1 MSRALTNRLS
11 ILKDRARMLA
21 KARAFF
27 AEREVLEVDVPISS
41 QSGSIDVHI
50 DLVEADCMGKRCF
63 LHSSPEY
70 GMKRLL
76 AEGIG
81 DIFQLSHVFR
91 QGERGPKHNPEFLMA
106 EWYRM
111 GFTFEE
117 MIDETIAFIHLFL
130 DQIPT
135 HVQQIRYRDVFIN
148 YLGFFPET
156 IDERDYRLAFEI
168 EPQLGQEGL
177 TVIRDFPPE
186 QAALSRVSPEG
197 FAERFEIFYKGT
209 ELANGYHELT
219 DPLEQ
224 AARFQKGNL
233 ERAALGKKTYP
244 VDTHLLEALK
254 HGIGDCC
261 GVAVGVDRLMM
272 LRHQAEQIE
281 EVIPFCWEA
290 S

>member
-1 MSRALTNRLS
+1 MFHALRNRLS
-11 ILKDRARMLA
+11 ILKDRAEMLA

-27 AEREVLEVDVPISS
+27 AARGVMEVDVPISS

-50 DLVEADCMGKRCF
+50 DLVETDCMGKRCF
-63 LHSSPEY
+63 LHSSPEF

-111 GFTFEE
+111 GFTFEQ
-117 MIDETIAFIHLFL
+117 MIVETVAFIHLFL
-130 DQIPT
+130 DQIPLQT
-135 HVQQIRYRDVFIN
+135 EQMRYQEVFLR

-156 IDERDYRLAFEI
+156 LEERDYRLAFEI
-168 EPQLGQEGL
+168 EPQLGHEGL
-177 TVIRDFPPE
+177 TIIRDFPPE

-197 FAERFEIFYKGT
+197 FAERFEVFYKGT

-219 DPLEQ
+219 DHVEQ
-224 AARFQKGNL
+224 AARFQRANL

-244 VDTHLLEALK
+244 VDTRLLEALQ
-254 HGIGDCC
+254 HGIEDCC
-261 GVAVGVDRLMM
+261 GVAVGFDRLMM
-272 LRHQAEQIE
+272 LRHETERIE